1 MAETVPMSRPLDK
14 SPDGTH
20 RKAVVAAGARLLAYC
35 AKNNMTKA
43 ELAGLLNVHPSA
55 CSRWFTGMRS
65 PYPDLRESIETLTGI
80 PAASWR
86 TDAEVKRARK
96 QRRKPSP

>member
-1 MAETVPMSRPLDK
+1 MSRPQDK

-20 RKAVVAAGARLLAYC
+20 RKTVIAAGAKLLAYC
-35 AKNNMTKA
+35 AKNNLTKA
-43 ELAGLLNVHPSA
+43 ELAGLLNVSPSA

-96 QRRKPSP
+96 QAKRKTP